1 MSALVNVSV
10 DVIPCIIQHAL
21 RDGWCV
27 HARALRLVCRRWNDI
42 VEEVFWP
49 IFRAQLMMRS
59 IIGPALHPSTTIER
73 DIGPQIAEKL
83 MMPAYPLHCVKITHP
98 RIYLQIS
105 TAYTHGVRELHVD
118 IRGCSGE
125 WYVPRECPGVWQD
138 ISTDSRELL
147 IGCCKGIL
155 ERLFPSLLGRFGGLF
170 C

>member
-59 IIGPALHPSTTIER
+59 TVRPALHPSTTIDCDIDPPMAER
-73 DIGPQIAEKL
+73 L
-83 MMPAYPLHCVKITHP
+83 MMPTHHSYPIRITHP
-98 RIYLQIS
+98 RIYLHIS
-105 TAYTHGVRELHVD
+105 TSCAHGQRGLHMD
-118 IRGCSGE
+118 IRGFSGE
-125 WYVPRECPGVWQD
+125 WFVPSECPDAWQD
-138 ISTDSRELL
+138 ISADQREGLVERCE
-147 IGCCKGIL
+147 GVL
-155 ERLFPSLLGRFGGLF
+155 ERLFPSLRGRFAGLF
-170 C
+170 R